1 MSDLANDAVTGAS
14 KEAFTDFRKLAA
26 CGVALA
32 TGGSGA
38 EAAVAADK
46 SVFQKALDYAVG
58 NGIISGEDA
67 VELAIDR
74 AAAHFTTIARQAAA
88 QLVEKGCVA
97 VGTWLGSLV
106 GQPQLGAAIG
116 AKIGKLL
123 NKPVQALVTAGMNKI
138 KSIAK
143 AGWRAIKEGISSV
156 VSSVCSKVCSW
167 LFG

>member
-14 KEAFTDFRKLAA
+14 KEAFTDFRKLTA

-32 TGGSGA
+32 TGGSGT

-58 NGIISGEDA
+58 NGIMSGGDA
-67 VELAIDR
+67 VEAAIDR
-74 AAAHFTTIARQAAA
+74 TAAHFTAVARQAAA

-97 VGTWLGSLV
+97 AGTWLGSLV
-106 GQPQLGAAIG
+106 GQPVLGAAIG
-116 AKIGKLL
+116 AKIGTLL
-123 NKPVQALVTAGMNKI
+123 NAPVQELVSKGMEKVKEIAKTGWQKI
-138 KSIAK
+138 K
-143 AGWRAIKEGISSV
+143 AGARSAVNKL
-156 VSSVCSKVCSW
+156 KSW

>member
-32 TGGSGA
+32 TGGSGT
-38 EAAVAADK
+38 EAAVASDK

-58 NGIISGEDA
+58 SGTITGEDA
-67 VELAIDR
+67 VEAAIDR
-74 AAAHFTTIARQAAA
+74 AAVHFTTVARNAVA
-88 QLVEKGCVA
+88 QIVEKGCIA
-97 VGTWLGSLV
+97 AGTWLGALV

-116 AKIGKLL
+116 AKVGKLL
-123 NKPVQALVTAGMNKI
+123 NKPVQEIVSKGMEKVKEFAKNGWQKI
-138 KSIAK
+138 KAGAVSIFN
-143 AGWRAIKEGISSV
+143 
-156 VSSVCSKVCSW
+156 KVANW

>member
-32 TGGSGA
+32 TGGSGT
-38 EAAVAADK
+38 EAAVASDK

-58 NGIISGEDA
+58 NGTMSGGDA
-67 VELAIDR
+67 VEAAIDR
-74 AAAHFTTIARQAAA
+74 SAAHFTTAARKAAA
-88 QLVEKGCVA
+88 QLVEKGCTIA
-97 VGTWLGSLV
+97 GAWLGGLV

-116 AKIGKLL
+116 AKIGKIL
-123 NKPVQALVTAGMNKI
+123 NKPVQEIVSKGMEKVKEIAKTGWQKI
-138 KSIAK
+138 K
-143 AGWRAIKEGISSV
+143 AGARSV
-156 VSSVCSKVCSW
+156 VNKLKSW